1 MTQLLRK
8 VGMISLVGGPPC
20 GKRKPGKRSFSPF
33 AYTHGITGRQAD
45 PVMMS
50 ATNCQTGTTISSWQG
65 FPFATYNYVTCS
77 ISKNDIAPLLREFL
91 VSFPRPPGVVKA
103 LTTHVVVPFPRTS
116 WVMTL
121 RGALGERTL
130 TEKLGESGR
139 SPVNPLTQQGIATT
153 FSRHCTHSCGCKT
166 E

>member
-1 MTQLLRK
+1 
-8 VGMISLVGGPPC
+8 MIPLVGVPPC
-20 GKRKPGKRSFSPF
+20 GKRKLGKRSFSPF
-33 AYTHGITGRQAD
+33 AYTHGIPGRQAD

-50 ATNCQTGTTISSWQG
+50 TTNCQIDTTVSSWQG

-77 ISKNDIAPLLREFL
+77 ISKKRHYSAPLLREFL

-116 WVMTL
+116 WVMAL

-139 SPVNPLTQQGIATT
+139 SPVNPLTQQGIIQ
-153 FSRHCTHSCGCKT
+153 
-166 E
+166 